1 MLLIKI
7 AGGLIVGTS
16 IGAAFW
22 VLCSLA
28 ERALRGVC

>member
-1 MLLIKI
+1 MLIKI
-7 AGGLIVGTS
+7 AGAVIVGTS
-16 IGAAFW
+16 IGAAFM